1 MLLHHPHS
9 KLSRYIPDQY
19 TQTYPILYQ
28 HARARTH
35 THTHKK
41 RTLRGWQLYNQFH
54 QLLSLSS
61 FLLIIVLDPT
71 SLHTSSHSL
80 FFSLLTRTPFSTWF
94 GNSNNLFSALPNFL
108 SLPPI
113 SNSTTITDIQLRLL
127 SLSSLF
133 SLAMAF
139 FQAITLYVQP
149 CDSHHEFNFLLFL
162 SPFTPLLHSLSL
174 SLSLYFK
181 SKI

>member
-1 MLLHHPHS
+1 MREH
-9 KLSRYIPDQY
+9 
-19 TQTYPILYQ
+19 
-28 HARARTH
+28 TH
-35 THTHKK
+35 THTQKK
-41 RTLRGWQLYNQFH
+41 QTLRGWQLYNQFH

-61 FLLIIVLDPT
+61 FLLIIVLHQT
-71 SLHTSSHSL
+71 TLHTSHSL
-80 FFSLLTRTPFSTWF
+80 ALSLSLLIRTPFSTWF

-113 SNSTTITDIQLRLL
+113 TNSTTITDIQLRLL

-162 SPFTPLLHSLSL
+162 SPFTPLLRSLSL

-181 SKI
+181 SKIYVKRLLD